1 MASKMSPLPFELQ
14 LALRYLR
21 PKRTFVSVITLIS
34 IIGVMLGVAVLI
46 IVISV
51 MTGFDQELRKKI
63 LGFNPH
69 LKVTSFNARAKIADH
84 RELLEKVRAN
94 PNVTSVAPYI
104 ESHILLGVENTDG
117 EERNY
122 IPQYLRGVDPKN
134 IAGIELIPKSMV
146 DGEFNLRGKRVV
158 IGITTARN
166 NGIRVGDRVLL
177 VSTREIEEHI
187 QARKDEN
194 AAVPLP
200 DDYEVAGIFD
210 IGHYEYNAAFV
221 ITSLVEAQELYGYG
235 DSVEGLFV
243 KIKNAYDA
251 DAVRKELIQRIRGD
265 TYISTWLEDH
275 SMFLDALVVE
285 KNMMFYLLFF
295 IMIVAA
301 FGIMSAQITF
311 VVQKTRE
318 IGMLKAL
325 GASRLQIMWVFL
337 SQSLMV
343 GVMGVLAGF
352 GLGLLAVSY
361 RNEFLFAMRRLFKFE
376 LFPEK
381 LYMFSKLPAVIV
393 PQDVAIICGASLIIC
408 ILAGLLPALN
418 AARLHP
424 IDALR
429 HE

>member
-1 MASKMSPLPFELQ
+1 MSRLPFELQ

-51 MTGFDQELRKKI
+51 MTGFDKELRDKI

-69 LKVTSFNARAKIADH
+69 LKVTSYSPRGNLKDY
-84 RELLEKVRAN
+84 RELAEKVATN
-94 PNVTSVAPYI
+94 TNVLTVAPYI
-104 ESHILLGVENTDG
+104 EEQIILGTQHSDIG
-117 EERNY
+117 ERDY
-122 IPQYLRGVDPKN
+122 TAQYLRGVDPKN
-134 IAGIELIPKSMV
+134 TAGIDIVPESIV
-146 DGEFNLRGKRVV
+146 DGEFNLRGRRVV

-166 NGIRVGDRVLL
+166 MGIRVGDRILL
-177 VSTREIEEHI
+177 VSTRELESHIE
-187 QARKDEN
+187 ARKDEN

-200 DDYEVAGIFD
+200 DDFEVAGIFD
-210 IGHYEYNAAFV
+210 VGHYEYNAAFV
-221 ITSLVEAQELYGYG
+221 ITSLVEAQELYGLG
-235 DSVEGLFV
+235 DAAEGLFV
-243 KIKNAYDA
+243 TIRNPYDA
-251 DAVRKELIQRIRGD
+251 NKVRTELSKAIRGD
-265 TYISTWLEDH
+265 VYISTWLEDH

-325 GASRLQIMWVFL
+325 GASRFQIMWVFL

-343 GVMGVLAGF
+343 GVMGVLS
-352 GLGLLAVSY
+352 GLGLGILAVSY
-361 RNEFLFAMRRLFKFE
+361 RNEFLFLMRKLLKFE
-376 LFPEK
+376 LFPER

-393 PQDVAIICGASLIIC
+393 PQDVALICGASLVIC
-408 ILAGLLPALN
+408 ILAGLLPAWN

-424 IDALR
+424 IEALR

>member
-1 MASKMSPLPFELQ
+1 MSRLPFELQ

-34 IIGVMLGVAVLI
+34 IVGVMLGVAVLI

-51 MTGFDQELRKKI
+51 MTGFDKELRDKI

-69 LKVTSFNARAKIADH
+69 LKVTAFSPRAKLQDYRRIAD
-84 RELLEKVRAN
+84 LVRQN
-94 PNVTSVAPYI
+94 TNVVTVAPYI
-104 ESHILLGVENTDG
+104 EEQIILGTQGNDAGDREYTA
-117 EERNY
+117 
-122 IPQYLRGVDPKN
+122 QYLRGVDPKN
-134 IAGIELIPKSMV
+134 TAGIDIVPKSIV
-146 DGEFNLRGKRVV
+146 EGEFNLRGKRVL

-166 NGIRVGDRVLL
+166 MGVHVGDHILL
-177 VSTREIEEHI
+177 VSTRELEAHIE
-187 QARKDEN
+187 ARKNEN
-194 AAVPLP
+194 AAATLP
-200 DDYEVAGIFD
+200 NDFEVAGIFD
-210 IGHYEYNAAFV
+210 VGHYEYNAAFAIV
-221 ITSLVEAQELYGYG
+221 SLVEAQELYDYG
-235 DSVEGLFV
+235 DAAEGLFV
-243 KIKNAYDA
+243 TVRQPYNAN
-251 DAVRKELIQRIRGD
+251 AVRAELSKSIRGD
-265 TYISTWLEDH
+265 VYITTWLEEH

-325 GASRLQIMWVFL
+325 GASRFQIMWVFL

-352 GLGLLAVSY
+352 GLGILAVSY
-361 RNEFLFAMRRLFKFE
+361 RNEFLFLMRRLLKFE
-376 LFPEK
+376 LFPER

-393 PQDVAIICGASLIIC
+393 PQDVALICGASLIIC
-408 ILAGLLPALN
+408 ILAGLLPAWN

>member
-1 MASKMSPLPFELQ
+1 MSRLPFELQ

-34 IIGVMLGVAVLI
+34 IVGVMLGVAVLI
-46 IVISV
+46 VVISV
-51 MTGFDQELRKKI
+51 MTGFDRELRNKI

-69 LKVTSFNARAKIADH
+69 LKVTSFNTRGKLTEYRSMAEQIRTNA
-84 RELLEKVRAN
+84 EV
-94 PNVTSVAPYI
+94 VTVAPYI
-104 ESHILLGVENTDG
+104 EEQIILGTQPEVGDRDYTAH
-117 EERNY
+117 
-122 IPQYLRGVDPKN
+122 YLRAIDPKN
-134 IAGIELIPKSMV
+134 AAAGMEIIPKSIV
-146 DGEFNLRGKRVV
+146 EGEYNLRGNRVL

-166 NGIRVGDRVLL
+166 MGIRVGDRVLL
-177 VSTREIEEHI
+177 VSTRELEEMHE
-187 QARKDEN
+187 ARKDEN
-194 AAVPLP
+194 APAPVP
-200 DDYEVAGIFD
+200 DDFEVAGIFD
-210 IGHYEYNAAFV
+210 VGHYEYNAAFV
-221 ITSLVEAQELYGYG
+221 VTSLVTAQEIYDYG
-235 DSVEGLFV
+235 DAAEGLFV
-243 KIKNAYDA
+243 TIKNAYNA
-251 DAVRKELIQRIRGD
+251 DAVRSALSKSIRGD
-265 TYISTWLEDH
+265 VFISTWLEDH

-325 GASRLQIMWVFL
+325 GASRFQIMWVFL

-352 GLGLLAVSY
+352 GLGILAVSY
-361 RNEFLFAMRRLFKFE
+361 RNEFLFMMRKLLNFE

-408 ILAGLLPALN
+408 ILAGLLPAWN

-424 IDALR
+424 IEALR

>member
-1 MASKMSPLPFELQ
+1 MSRLPFELQ

-34 IIGVMLGVAVLI
+34 IVGVMLGVAVLI

-51 MTGFDQELRKKI
+51 MTGFDRELRNKI

-69 LKVTSFNARAKIADH
+69 LKVTAFSPRAKLKDYRQMA
-84 RELLEKVRAN
+84 ETVRQST
-94 PNVTSVAPYI
+94 NVLTVAPYI
-104 ESHILLGVENTDG
+104 EEQIILGTQGSDAGDREYTA
-117 EERNY
+117 
-122 IPQYLRGVDPKN
+122 QYLRGVDPKN
-134 IAGIELIPKSMV
+134 MAGIEIVPKSIV
-146 DGEFNLRGKRVV
+146 EGEFNLRGKRVV

-166 NGIRVGDRVLL
+166 MGVRVGDRILL
-177 VSTREIEEHI
+177 ISTRELEAHIE
-187 QARKDEN
+187 ARKNED
-194 AAVPLP
+194 AAATLP
-200 DDYEVAGIFD
+200 EDYEVAGIFD
-210 IGHYEYNAAFV
+210 VGHYEYNAAFV
-221 ITSLVEAQELYGYG
+221 IVSLVEAQELYGYG
-235 DSVEGLFV
+235 DAAEGLFV
-243 KIKNAYDA
+243 TIKHPYEA
-251 DAVRKELIQRIRGD
+251 DAIRGQLSKAIRGD
-265 TYISTWLEDH
+265 VYISTWLEDH

-325 GASRLQIMWVFL
+325 GASRFQIMWVFL

-352 GLGLLAVSY
+352 GLGILAVSY
-361 RNEFLFAMRRLFKFE
+361 RNEFLFLMRRLLKFE
-376 LFPEK
+376 LFPER

-393 PQDVAIICGASLIIC
+393 PQDVALICGASLIIC
-408 ILAGLLPALN
+408 ILAGLLPAWN

-424 IDALR
+424 IEALR

>member
-1 MASKMSPLPFELQ
+1 MSRLPFELQ

-51 MTGFDQELRKKI
+51 MTGFDKELRNKI
-63 LGFNPH
+63 LGFEPH
-69 LKVTSFNARAKIADH
+69 LKVTAYSSRAKLKEHRPIA
-84 RELLEKVRAN
+84 EAVRQN
-94 PNVTSVAPYI
+94 KNVVSVAPFI
-104 ESHILLGVENTDG
+104 QEQIILGTQASDADDREYTG
-117 EERNY
+117 
-122 IPQYLRGVDPKN
+122 QMLRGVDPKN
-134 IAGIELIPKSMV
+134 TAGIEIVPKSMV
-146 DGEFNLRGKRVV
+146 EGEFNLRGKRVV
-158 IGITTARN
+158 IGVTTARN
-166 NGIRVGDRVLL
+166 MGIRVGDRVLL
-177 VSTREIEEHI
+177 VSTRELEAHI
-187 QARKDEN
+187 AARKNED
-194 AAVPLP
+194 AAATLP

-210 IGHYEYNAAFV
+210 VGHYEYNAAFV
-221 ITSLVEAQELYGYG
+221 LVSLVEAQELYGYG
-235 DSVEGLFV
+235 DTVEGLFV
-243 KIKNAYDA
+243 KIREPDNA
-251 DAVRKELIQRIRGD
+251 DAVRAELSKAIRGD
-265 TYISTWLEDH
+265 VHISTWLEDH

-325 GASRLQIMWVFL
+325 GASRLQIMCVFL

-352 GLGLLAVSY
+352 GLGILAVSY
-361 RNEFLFAMRRLFKFE
+361 RNEFLFLMRRLLKFE
-376 LFPEK
+376 LFPER

-393 PQDVAIICGASLIIC
+393 PQDVALICGASLIIC
-408 ILAGLLPALN
+408 IFAGLLPALN

-424 IDALR
+424 IEALR

>member
-1 MASKMSPLPFELQ
+1 MSPLPFELQ

-51 MTGFDQELRKKI
+51 MTGFDRELRDKI

-69 LKVTSFNARAKIADH
+69 LRVSSFGGEPLKDYRAIADTIA
-84 RELLEKVRAN
+84 AN
-94 PNVTSVAPYI
+94 PHVKTAAPYI
-104 ESHILLGVENTDG
+104 EEQIVLRTQPEIG
-117 EERNY
+117 EKAY
-122 IPQYLRGVDPKN
+122 SAQYLRGIDPKN
-134 IAGIELIPKSMV
+134 TAGIDIIPRSVV
-146 DGEFNLRGKRVV
+146 DGKFDLRFGRIL

-166 NGIRVGDRVLL
+166 LGLKVGDRVVLI
-177 VSTREIEEHI
+177 SMRELEKLNEAH
-187 QARKDEN
+187 KNEN
-194 AAVPLP
+194 APVPLP
-200 DDYEVAGIFD
+200 DDFEVAGIFD
-210 IGHYEYNAAFV
+210 VGHYEYNAAFIV
-221 ITSLVEAQELYGYG
+221 TSIETAQEIYDMGEAA
-235 DSVEGLFV
+235 EGLFV
-243 KIKNAYDA
+243 NIRNAYDA
-251 DAVRKELIQRIRGD
+251 DAVRRELSQEIRGGVFI
-265 TYISTWLEDH
+265 TTWLEDH
-275 SMFLDALVVE
+275 SMFLDALIVE
-285 KNMMFYLLFF
+285 KNVMFYLLFF
-295 IMIVAA
+295 IMVVAA

-325 GASRLQIMWVFL
+325 GASRFQIMSVFL

-343 GVMGVLAGF
+343 GVMGVLS
-352 GLGLLAVSY
+352 GLGLGILAVSY
-361 RNEFLFAMRRLFKFE
+361 RNEFLYGMRKLFNFE

-381 LYMFSKLPAVIV
+381 LYMFSKLPALIV
-393 PQDVAIICGASLIIC
+393 TQDVAIICGASLVIC

-424 IDALR
+424 IEALR

>member
-1 MASKMSPLPFELQ
+1 L
-14 LALRYLR
+14 
-21 PKRTFVSVITLIS
+21 
-34 IIGVMLGVAVLI
+34 
-46 IVISV
+46 
-51 MTGFDQELRKKI
+51 
-63 LGFNPH
+63 
-69 LKVTSFNARAKIADH
+69 VT
-84 RELLEKVRAN
+84 
-94 PNVTSVAPYI
+94 
-104 ESHILLGVENTDG
+104 
-117 EERNY
+117 
-122 IPQYLRGVDPKN
+122 
-134 IAGIELIPKSMV
+134 
-146 DGEFNLRGKRVV
+146 
-158 IGITTARN
+158 
-166 NGIRVGDRVLL
+166 
-177 VSTREIEEHI
+177 
-187 QARKDEN
+187 
-194 AAVPLP
+194 
-200 DDYEVAGIFD
+200 
-210 IGHYEYNAAFV
+210 
-221 ITSLVEAQELYGYG
+221 AQELYDYG
-235 DSVEGLFV
+235 DAVEGIFV
-243 KIKNAYDA
+243 TIKNPYQA
-251 DAVRKELIQRIRGD
+251 DAVRSAISKAIRGD
-265 TYISTWLEDH
+265 VFISTWLEDH

-325 GASRLQIMWVFL
+325 GASRFQIMWVFL

-352 GLGLLAVSY
+352 GLGILAVSY

-393 PQDVAIICGASLIIC
+393 PQDVAVICGASLVIC

-424 IDALR
+424 IEALR

>member
-1 MASKMSPLPFELQ
+1 MSALPFELQ

-51 MTGFDQELRKKI
+51 MTGFDKELRDKI

-69 LKVTSFNARAKIADH
+69 LKVTSYSGESLKNYRAIA
-84 RELLEKVRAN
+84 ATISSN
-94 PNVTSVAPYI
+94 QNVKTVAPYI
-104 ESHILLGVENTDG
+104 EEQIILRTQPEFSKPAYTA
-117 EERNY
+117 
-122 IPQYLRGVDPKN
+122 QYLRGVDPKN
-134 IAGIELIPKSMV
+134 TAGIEILPKSVV
-146 DGEFNLRGKRVV
+146 DGEFNLQGNRVL

-166 NGIRVGDRVLL
+166 MGLRVGDRVVLI
-177 VSTREIEEHI
+177 STRELEELHE
-187 QARKDEN
+187 ARKNEEAD
-194 AAVPLP
+194 APLP
-200 DDYEVAGIFD
+200 NDYEVAGIFD

-221 ITSLVEAQELYGYG
+221 VTSLVTAQEIYDMGTAA
-235 DSVEGLFV
+235 EGLFV
-243 KIKNAYDA
+243 TIHDAYGA
-251 DAVRKELIQRIRGD
+251 NVVRKELSQAIRGD
-265 TYISTWLEDH
+265 VYISTWLEDH

-285 KNMMFYLLFF
+285 KNVMFYLLFF
-295 IMIVAA
+295 IMVVAA

-325 GASRLQIMWVFL
+325 GASRFQIMWVFL

-343 GVMGVLAGF
+343 GVMGVLS
-352 GLGLLAVSY
+352 GLGLGMLAVSY
-361 RNEFLFAMRRLFKFE
+361 RNEFLFAMRKMLNFE

-381 LYMFSKLPAVIV
+381 LYMFNKLPALVV
-393 PQDVAIICGASLIIC
+393 PQDVALICGASLVIC
-408 ILAGLLPALN
+408 ILAGLFPAWN

-424 IDALR
+424 IQALR